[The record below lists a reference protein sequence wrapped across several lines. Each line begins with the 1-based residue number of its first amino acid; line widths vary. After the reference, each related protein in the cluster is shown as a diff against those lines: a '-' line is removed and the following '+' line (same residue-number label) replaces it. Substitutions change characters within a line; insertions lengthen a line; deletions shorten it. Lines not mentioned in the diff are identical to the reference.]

1 MAEFLIEVCSY
12 AKSYDLRTEAVRDP
26 VTGRVTGERQV
37 PVSTMVPVGFRTSRM
52 EFADRQAALQWCE
65 ERSTPEREY
74 RLADDEDDA
83 PWGADA
89 AGEAKADA
97 DAASNGPGVLWP
109 PR

>member
-1 MAEFLIEVCSY
+1 MAEFSIEVCSY
-12 AKSYDLRTEAVRDP
+12 TKSYDLRTEVVRDP

-83 PWGADA
+83 PWGADVDAVAGTDA
-89 AGEAKADA
+89 AG
-97 DAASNGPGVLWP
+97 SGHGVLWP